1 MIHSRPGRYLVFGLL
16 LAAAALFAAGC
27 GGAKENKEE
36 APAAAGAA
44 GSGAAL
50 AVLPADG
57 AAEGWT
63 RSGEPRVFNAD
74 SLWVYIDGG
83 AEGYLIYNFQEVAT
97 ADYQGPDGLQAVVDV
112 YRMANE
118 LCGFGI
124 YSSERPYE
132 AQYNQIG
139 CQGYFT
145 RNALNFWQGPYY
157 VKVTSFKE
165 GNEVEPALRKLAEAA
180 RAAIPAKAEIPPE
193 LDVFPADNLIPNTV
207 RYLARDVL
215 GQSDLKNGFTA
226 EYKDGDTEYKLFFI
240 LHETV
245 EEAQKSYESYK
256 TFMTKYAK
264 DLEDHSDE
272 EVPWFSAKDP
282 YYEKV
287 LVMQAGKTMLGALG
301 LQDAERVNDYLGRMQ
316 QKLAALGRI

>member
-1 MIHSRPGRYLVFGLL
+1 MSDLRSAKGFSLFALL
-16 LAAAALFAAGC
+16 IVAAIMAAGC
-27 GGAKENKEE
+27 GGAKNKQEE
-36 APAAAGAA
+36 TAAGAA
-44 GSGAAL
+44 AGGGAAI
-50 AVLPADG
+50 AILPDG
-57 AAEGWT
+57 QAAEGWT

-74 SLWVYIDGG
+74 NLWEYINGG

-112 YRMANE
+112 YRMADE

-145 RNALNFWQGPYY
+145 GNALHFWQGAYY

-165 GNEVEPALRKLAEAA
+165 GGEVEPALRKLAEAA
-180 RAAIPAKAEIPPE
+180 RANIGGQAVIPPE
-193 LDVFPADNLIPNTV
+193 LEAFPPENQIPNTV

-226 EYKDGDTEYKLFFI
+226 EYKDGDAEYKLFFI
-240 LHETV
+240 LHDGADQ
-245 EEAQKSYESYK
+245 AQKSYESYK
-256 TFMTKYAK
+256 AFMTKYAK
-264 DLEDHSDE
+264 DLEDHSQDE
-272 EVPWFSAKDP
+272 MAWFSAKDP

-287 LVMQAGKTMLGALG
+287 VVMQAGKVMLGALG
-301 LQDAERVNDYLGRMQ
+301 LQDAERVNDYLGKIQ
-316 QKLAALGRI
+316 EKLAALGRI

>member
-1 MIHSRPGRYLVFGLL
+1 MNQPRSGRHLVFWLL
-16 LAAAALFAAGC
+16 LGAAALLAAGC
-27 GGAKENKEE
+27 GGAKEKKEE
-36 APAAAGAA
+36 APAAGAAA
-44 GSGAAL
+44 GSGAAV
-50 AVLPADG
+50 AVLPSDG
-57 AAEGWT
+57 AVEGWT
-63 RSGEPRVFNAD
+63 RSGEPRVFNAEN
-74 SLWVYIDGG
+74 LWEYIDGG

-112 YRMANE
+112 YRMADRM
-118 LCGFGI
+118 CGFGI

-145 RNALNFWQGPYY
+145 GNALNFWQGSYY

-165 GNEVEPALRKLAEAA
+165 GDAVEPALRKLAEAA
-180 RAAIPAKAEIPPE
+180 RAAIPDKAEVPSE
-193 LDVFPADNLIPNTV
+193 LEVFPADHQIPNTV
-207 RYLARDVL
+207 RYMARDVL

-240 LHETV
+240 LHDSV
-245 EEAQKSYESYK
+245 EQAQKSYESYK
-256 TFMTKYAK
+256 TFMSKYAK

-301 LQDAERVNDYLGRMQ
+301 LQDAERVNDYLGQMQ